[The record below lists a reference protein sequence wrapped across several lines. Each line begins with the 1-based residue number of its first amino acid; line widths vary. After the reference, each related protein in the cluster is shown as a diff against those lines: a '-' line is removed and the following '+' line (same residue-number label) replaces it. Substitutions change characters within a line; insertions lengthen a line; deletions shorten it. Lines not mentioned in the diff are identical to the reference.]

1 MDIKTKYDLRQSVF
15 YMDNNQVKESV
26 INQILA
32 EVRHRIDYKHK
43 VHIEV
48 MSVSYY
54 LVDSNL
60 LYKEEK
66 LFLTKEELLKSL

>member
-43 VHIEV
+43 VNIEV

>member
-26 INQILA
+26 INQIFV
-32 EVRHRIDYKHK
+32 EVRHRIGYKRNF
-43 VHIEV
+43 IID

-54 LVDSNL
+54 IVNSNR
-60 LYKEEK
+60 LYEERE

>member
-26 INQILA
+26 INQIFV
-32 EVRHRIDYKHK
+32 EVRHRIGYKRNFIID
-43 VHIEV
+43 V
-48 MSVSYY
+48 SVSYY
-54 LVDSNL
+54 IVNSNR
-60 LYKEEK
+60 LYEERE

>member
-1 MDIKTKYDLRQSVF
+1 MDIKTKYDIGQSVF

-26 INQILA
+26 INNIFA
-32 EVRHRIDYKHK
+32 EVRYRIGYKRNF
-43 VHIEV
+43 IID

-54 LVDSNL
+54 LVNSNR
-60 LYKEEK
+60 LYKERE

>member
-1 MDIKTKYDLRQSVF
+1 MDIKTKYDIGQSVF
-15 YMDNNQVKESV
+15 YMDSNQVKKSV

-32 EVRHRIDYKHK
+32 EVRYRIGYKRK
-43 VHIEV
+43 AYIE

-60 LYKEEK
+60 LYEEGK
-66 LFLTKEELLKSL
+66 LFHTKEELLKSL